1 MKMLNENSLPLA
13 QGNADESLDAEI
25 GRLARLIHTYT
36 PHDGTFSQRIPGL
49 HVCRYSRVNVDCVRT
64 FDSPSLLIVAQ
75 GAKVITVGQEVY
87 QFGRAHMLMFPVALP
102 IAVKTTHASYSE
114 PFLSVKLN
122 LDPQRIAE
130 LALKVYP
137 QGLPIVRNWSAGY
150 VINADLGMVKA
161 VTRLVECLSNP
172 SDAELLAPL
181 VMDEI
186 LIRVLRSPFGV
197 HIAESC
203 FADSVVQRV
212 VRTIAWLRDN
222 FSQQMKVT
230 DLAKMVHMSES
241 SFHEHFKAVTSMSPL
256 QYQKALRLHEARR
269 LMVSNS
275 MDANTA
281 CRLVGYVSTSQFS
294 RDYSRFFGSPPRKD
308 VARLRQQTQMSE

>member
-1 MKMLNENSLPLA
+1 MKMLNENSLPMA

-25 GRLARLIHTYT
+25 GRLARMIHTYT

-197 HIAESC
+197 HIAEIC